1 MNKLEQVDGTV
12 SMTLDKLPA
21 IRGDLVRTY
30 PGWESWDFSKLS
42 EAIRLWT
49 RRNPVDI
56 TRSEQ
61 EQPTKRNSQ
70 PTKMYHAR
78 RDDNK
83 QRGCVYCGEN
93 HKAVEC
99 NKITNLSDRRQ
110 ILLNKRLCFNCVS
123 GSHRASHC
131 PSKST
136 CQRCRKRHH
145 TSLCEKIDPTSEHE
159 QPHGVALT
167 TNQNGEG
174 LFPVLIIE
182 VNGIKCRA
190 LIDSGAGSSYVSAK
204 LIELLRMKPAEIQTK
219 TIDMLLSSKQA
230 RLEVYDLEMKSV
242 DHQFS
247 LSVKA
252 TKVNKTELLSIE
264 NPYYHALIERLAHLN
279 GVKVHDDDTKAS
291 LPVHFVLGSGEYA
304 RRKTETKPRIGKEN
318 DPIAELTKFGWFLMS
333 PGKGFDK
340 NIMLLTQTSQSD

>member
-1 MNKLEQVDGTV
+1 M
-12 SMTLDKLPA
+12 
-21 IRGDLVRTY
+21 Y
-30 PGWESWDFSKLS
+30 F
-42 EAIRLWT
+42 
-49 RRNPVDI
+49 
-56 TRSEQ
+56 
-61 EQPTKRNSQ
+61 
-70 PTKMYHAR
+70 YHAR

-83 QRGCVYCGEN
+83 LRGCVYCGEN

-99 NKITNLSDRRQ
+99 NKITNMSDQRQ

-145 TSLCEKIDPTSEHE
+145 TSLCKTIDPTCGHE

-167 TNQNGEG
+167 TNRYGEG

-190 LIDSGAGSSYVSAK
+190 LINSGAGSSYVSAK

-230 RLEVYDLEMKSV
+230 GLEVYDLELKSV

-252 TKVNKTELLSIE
+252 TKVN
-264 NPYYHALIERLAHLN
+264 
-279 GVKVHDDDTKAS
+279 
-291 LPVHFVLGSGEYA
+291 
-304 RRKTETKPRIGKEN
+304 
-318 DPIAELTKFGWFLMS
+318 
-333 PGKGFDK
+333 
-340 NIMLLTQTSQSD
+340 

>member
-1 MNKLEQVDGTV
+1 MNKLEQVNGAV

-21 IRGDLVRTY
+21 IRGDLVRTD
-30 PGWESWDFSKLS
+30 PGWKSWDFSKLS

-49 RRNPVDI
+49 RRNPVDT

-61 EQPTKRNSQ
+61 EQPAKPNPR

-110 ILLNKRLCFNCVS
+110 ILLNKRLCFNCVP

-145 TSLCEKIDPTSEHE
+145 TSLCETIDPTSGHE

-204 LIELLRMKPAEIQTK
+204 LIEFLRMKPAEIQTK
-219 TIDMLLSSKQA
+219 TIDMWARFPPLTRVRVSSP
-230 RLEVYDLEMKSV
+230 RRDGW
-242 DHQFS
+242 
-247 LSVKA
+247 
-252 TKVNKTELLSIE
+252 TR
-264 NPYYHALIERLAHLN
+264 ER
-279 GVKVHDDDTKAS
+279 
-291 LPVHFVLGSGEYA
+291 
-304 RRKTETKPRIGKEN
+304 
-318 DPIAELTKFGWFLMS
+318 
-333 PGKGFDK
+333 
-340 NIMLLTQTSQSD
+340 